1 MIRRLAAAGAALAV
15 LALAACS
22 PTEEEPSPTQT
33 ETSTAAPADPVEP
46 RDSVVYDQELT
57 WERCGELECATI
69 QVPLDWSDPNGET
82 IDLAL
87 NRAQATDPGSRQG
100 SILINPG
107 GPGGSGLDF
116 TEYFTVTYGDA
127 MAAAYD
133 VVGFDPRG
141 VGSST
146 PVECGDGSTLDAYYV
161 TDFPS
166 ETQDDLDAWVERTA
180 TFAQGCADVSG
191 AIVENVDT
199 VSAAR
204 DMDVIRALVGDEKLN
219 YLGFSYGTQL
229 GATYASLYPETVGR
243 MVLDGAVD
251 FLLPDIEQAEGQAAG
266 FEQAL
271 TAFLEWCGDQG
282 TCPLSSDID
291 RARGQIGTIARTAL
305 EDPYPTGNGGE
316 VNGNLMVYGIV
327 VTLYSEES
335 WPYLEYALQE
345 VLDSGTAAV
354 FMELANFYLDRDS
367 ASGEYLTNST
377 VAFTAISCLDGDDEE
392 WTLADQQ
399 EFAAAMEEASPTF
412 GWWFAS
418 GGGCAGWPWT
428 AGEKVESLDY
438 PDDASTIVVI
448 GTTRDPATP
457 YGWAESLTERLGNAV
472 LVTYDGDGHTAYGR
486 SNQCIIDSVD
496 AYFVDGAVPDSG
508 LVC

>member
-1 MIRRLAAAGAALAV
+1 
-15 LALAACS
+15 
-22 PTEEEPSPTQT
+22 
-33 ETSTAAPADPVEP
+33 
-46 RDSVVYDQELT
+46 
-57 WERCGELECATI
+57 
-69 QVPLDWSDPNGET
+69 
-82 IDLAL
+82 
-87 NRAQATDPGSRQG
+87 
-100 SILINPG
+100 
-107 GPGGSGLDF
+107 
-116 TEYFTVTYGDA
+116 
-127 MAAAYD
+127 
-133 VVGFDPRG
+133 
-141 VGSST
+141 
-146 PVECGDGSTLDAYYV
+146 
-161 TDFPS
+161 
-166 ETQDDLDAWVERTA
+166 
-180 TFAQGCADVSG
+180 
-191 AIVENVDT
+191 
-199 VSAAR
+199 
-204 DMDVIRALVGDEKLN
+204 
-219 YLGFSYGTQL
+219 
-229 GATYASLYPETVGR
+229 
-243 MVLDGAVD
+243 
-251 FLLPDIEQAEGQAAG
+251 
-266 FEQAL
+266 
-271 TAFLEWCGDQG
+271 
-282 TCPLSSDID
+282 
-291 RARGQIGTIARTAL
+291 
-305 EDPYPTGNGGE
+305 
-316 VNGNLMVYGIV
+316 MVYGIV